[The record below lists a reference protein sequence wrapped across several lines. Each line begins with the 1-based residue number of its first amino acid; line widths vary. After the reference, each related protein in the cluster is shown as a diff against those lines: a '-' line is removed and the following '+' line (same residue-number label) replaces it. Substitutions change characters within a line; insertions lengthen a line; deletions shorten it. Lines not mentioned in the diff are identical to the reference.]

1 MNKTVK
7 STGAPVQWV
16 KNNPHCLAMLYFVF
30 YLIAFFSLEQIHRS
44 DLHIIHCALDDVI
57 PFCEWFII
65 PYCLWFLVM
74 PGSLIYFMFRDKK
87 AFLDLSF
94 LMFTGMTFCLLVYLV
109 WPNGLNLRVEITQTN
124 WAARLVAALQGFDT
138 PTNVCPSIHV
148 SSTVAVELAVRRSES
163 LGKKGWLKAAN
174 FVVTVA
180 ICLSTMFLKQ
190 HSAVDVALGIALS
203 LLLGWVTWHTNWQA
217 ALKKTPLRVLFQQRL

>member
-30 YLIAFFSLEQIHRS
+30 YLIAFFSLEQIHRP

-109 WPNGLNLRVEITQTN
+109 WPNGLDLRVEITQTN
-124 WAARLVAALQGFDT
+124 WAARLVAALQGFDP
-138 PTNVCPSIHV
+138 PTNVCPCFQHSGGGTGGAPQREPGQKGLAQGRQFCCYGGHLPFHHV
-148 SSTVAVELAVRRSES
+148 SET
-163 LGKKGWLKAAN
+163 
-174 FVVTVA
+174 
-180 ICLSTMFLKQ
+180 
-190 HSAVDVALGIALS
+190 ALGGGCGAGHCPEPAS
-203 LLLGWVTWHTNWQA
+203 GLGDLAHQLAGGPEKDPA
-217 ALKKTPLRVLFQQRL
+217 AGAVSAAAVKA

>member
-30 YLIAFFSLEQIHRS
+30 YLIAFFSLGQIHRP

-109 WPNGLNLRVEITQTN
+109 WPNGLDLRVEITQTN

-148 SSTVAVELAVRRSES
+148 IGSFAGAFALWNCRALQKPQYKVISAVIAVLISISTV
-163 LGKKGWLKAAN
+163 
-174 FVVTVA
+174 FV
-180 ICLSTMFLKQ
+180 KQ
-190 HSAVDVALGIALS
+190 HSVIDVI
-203 LLLGWVTWHTNWQA
+203 A
-217 ALKKTPLRVLFQQRL
+217 ALPLCAIGYYLCFSKKRAHERSTEAVLD

>member
-30 YLIAFFSLEQIHRS
+30 YLIAFFSLEQIHRP

-74 PGSLIYFMFRDKK
+74 PGLK
-87 AFLDLSF
+87 
-94 LMFTGMTFCLLVYLV
+94 
-109 WPNGLNLRVEITQTN
+109 NL
-124 WAARLVAALQGFDT
+124 
-138 PTNVCPSIHV
+138 H
-148 SSTVAVELAVRRSES
+148 
-163 LGKKGWLKAAN
+163 
-174 FVVTVA
+174 
-180 ICLSTMFLKQ
+180 
-190 HSAVDVALGIALS
+190 
-203 LLLGWVTWHTNWQA
+203 
-217 ALKKTPLRVLFQQRL
+217 

>member
-1 MNKTVK
+1 
-7 STGAPVQWV
+7 
-16 KNNPHCLAMLYFVF
+16 
-30 YLIAFFSLEQIHRS
+30 
-44 DLHIIHCALDDVI
+44 
-57 PFCEWFII
+57 
-65 PYCLWFLVM
+65 M

-109 WPNGLNLRVEITQTN
+109 WPNGLDLRVEITQTN
-124 WAARLVAALQGFDT
+124 WAARLVAALQGFDP

-190 HSAVDVALGIALS
+190 HSAVDVVLGIALS